1 MADRVKTVAK
11 SEIQRI
17 SSLTFSALKSGA
29 YLYPFKVLLLS
40 SPPLPHQVYI
50 ANSDQG
56 IIYLLSHRTL
66 WAPLRSR
73 LLPTLALGVGITTAM
88 FLLTYIPQMTL
99 LAFTSGPFVAPISAA
114 LLVINEAS
122 AITGFLAS
130 RNMFFGLGRRPSSSS
145 SSVTLDAFDATLML
159 KGHEKLVS
167 SGREI
172 RPAARSGNILT
183 RLGGLVGMSKRNSFN
198 AGNSTLD
205 SLIRSLLYLPLNFI
219 PVIGT
224 FAFLALKGKRM
235 GHNALDRYFELKG
248 YSAQEREEWL
258 EAHEGDYISFGVA
271 SSVLEMVP
279 FASFVFT
286 CTNSVGAALWASNVE
301 SKAGTAQSKKAA

>member
-11 SEIQRI
+11 SEVQHL
-17 SSLTFSALKSGA
+17 SSLTLRALKSGA
-29 YLYPFKVLLLS
+29 YLYPFK
-40 SPPLPHQVYI
+40 
-50 ANSDQG
+50 G
-56 IIYLLSHRTL
+56 IIYILSHRTL
-66 WAPLRSR
+66 WAPLRLR
-73 LLPTLALGVGITTAM
+73 LMPTLALGVSITTAL

-99 LAFTSGPFVAPISAA
+99 LALTSGPFVAPISAA

-130 RNMFFGLGRRPSSSS
+130 RNMFFGLGQSSSS
-145 SSVTLDAFDATLML
+145 TSSLTLDAFDATLML

-167 SGREI
+167 GGREI
-172 RPAARSGNILT
+172 KLPSRAGNVLT

-198 AGNSTLD
+198 SSGSTLD

-219 PVIGT
+219 PVVGT

-235 GHNALDRYFELKG
+235 GRNALDRYFELKG
-248 YSAQEREEWL
+248 YSASEREEWL
-258 EAHEGDYISFGVA
+258 KAHEGDYISFGVA

-279 FASFVFT
+279 FASFIFT

-301 SKAGTAQSKKAA
+301 SRARMESGLSEHSKKAA

>member
-1 MADRVKTVAK
+1 
-11 SEIQRI
+11 
-17 SSLTFSALKSGA
+17 
-29 YLYPFKVLLLS
+29 
-40 SPPLPHQVYI
+40 
-50 ANSDQG
+50 
-56 IIYLLSHRTL
+56 
-66 WAPLRSR
+66 
-73 LLPTLALGVGITTAM
+73 
-88 FLLTYIPQMTL
+88 MTL

-130 RNMFFGLGRRPSSSS
+130 RNMFFGLGRPSSST

-159 KGHEKLVS
+159 KGYEKLVS
-167 SGREI
+167 GGREI
-172 RPAARSGNILT
+172 KALSRAGNVLT
-183 RLGGLVGMSKRNSFN
+183 RLGGLIGMSKRNSFIS
-198 AGNSTLD
+198 GSSTVD

-258 EAHEGDYISFGVA
+258 KVHEGDYISFGVA

-279 FASFVFT
+279 FVSFAFT

-301 SKAGTAQSKKAA
+301 MRAGTAPGLREQSKKAE